1 MADAPPPAAAAA
13 PPSRLSPFQPQNIPV
28 TYGALRKTLATYLD
42 AAALARIDDA
52 VHFAAWAHEGQK
64 RASGEPYVTHP
75 IAVAEISAQ
84 WHIDDNGIIAAL
96 LHDVIEDCGVKKH
109 EIAHRYGTTVAELV
123 DALTKLEKLE
133 SQTVEE
139 AQAQNFRKMFLAM
152 ARDVRVILIK
162 LADRLHNMRTLSAL
176 KSHKRRR
183 IAHETLEIFAP
194 IAHRLGLN
202 ALFRELQD
210 LAFAAEHPWRHAVLA
225 AAVETARGANAQLL
239 DELHDAVATAL
250 AEWGIHAE
258 IYRREKHLYSI
269 YQKMRQKHLP
279 FEQILDLFGLRIVTT
294 DEPSC
299 YLALGAIHRH
309 FKPIPGK
316 LKDYIALPKP
326 NGYQSLHTTVIG
338 PQGVPLEIQI
348 RTVQQHRFAEQG
360 VAAHWLY
367 KSAEPAS
374 DAERQT
380 HAWLQSLLELQA
392 ESEAHDFLEA
402 VRIDL
407 YPNEVFVFSP
417 RGEIFSLPRGATAV
431 DFAYAIHSEVG
442 HAAIACRINGELM
455 PLRTELNNGDRVEII
470 TSNTPSPNPA
480 WLNFVRTARAR
491 AAIRRFL
498 RQETQEQAVILGE
511 RLLDQALRPYGLT
524 LGAISA
530 LAWDRLLRQLSGKS
544 KKQLLQEVGLGHRNA
559 IALAELLVAAQDHES
574 GRSGLL
580 KPQPLSRLK
589 VGERAD
595 VSITFAPCCRPVP
608 GDDIVGILRQG
619 HGLDIHHSECPIVRR
634 GGKPR
639 WVEVTWSDTIPESR
653 HFPAALTVVAR
664 DEIGMLA
671 RISAAIAQEGG
682 NIVHVQ
688 LDAQPEATTLIQ
700 FVIDVRDRVHLARII
715 KRLRR
720 ERGLVRIQRL
730 LANHG
735 ERR

>member
-1 MADAPPPAAAAA
+1 MADAPIRDAAA
-13 PPSRLSPFQPQNIPV
+13 PPAPPSPSFQPKAIP
-28 TYGALRKTLATYLD
+28 TAYGGLRKTLATYLSGP
-42 AAALARIDDA
+42 ALARVDDA
-52 VHFAAWAHEGQK
+52 AHFAAWAHEGQT

-75 IAVAEISAQ
+75 IAVAEIVAR
-84 WHIDDNGIIAAL
+84 WRIDDNGIIAAL
-96 LHDVIEDCGVKKH
+96 LHDVIEDCGVKKV
-109 EIAHRYGTTVAELV
+109 EIAHRYGSTVAELV

-133 SQTVEE
+133 SQSVEE

-152 ARDVRVILIK
+152 AQDIRVILIK
-162 LADRLHNMRTLSAL
+162 LADRLHNMRTLAAL
-176 KSHKRRR
+176 KPAKRRR

-239 DELHDAVATAL
+239 EQLHETVRAAL
-250 AEWGIHAE
+250 AEWGITAE

-269 YQKMRQKHLP
+269 YQKMQQRHLT
-279 FEQILDLFGLRIVTT
+279 FDQVLDLFGLRIVTR

-338 PQGVPLEIQI
+338 PQGIPLEIQI
-348 RTVQQHRFAEQG
+348 RTLQQHRFAEQG

-367 KSAEPAS
+367 KSGEAAS
-374 DAERQT
+374 PTERQT
-380 HAWLQSLLELQA
+380 RAWLESLLELPTD
-392 ESEAHDFLEA
+392 EAGDFLDA
-402 VRIDL
+402 VKIDL

-442 HAAIACRINGELM
+442 HKAIACRINGELM
-455 PLRTELNNGDRVEII
+455 PLRTELSNGDRVEII
-470 TSNTPSPNPA
+470 TSATPSPNPA

-491 AAIRRFL
+491 TAIRRFL
-498 RQETQEQAVILGE
+498 KQEKQEQAVYLGE

-524 LGAISA
+524 LGAIST
-530 LAWDRLLRQLSGKS
+530 LAWERLLRQLSGKS
-544 KKQLLQEVGLGHRNA
+544 RNQLLQEIGLGHRNA
-559 IALAELLVAAQDHES
+559 IAVAETLVAAQDQES
-574 GRSGLL
+574 GRGGVL

-589 VGERAD
+589 VGETRDA
-595 VSITFAPCCRPVP
+595 SITFAPCCRPIP
-608 GDDIVGILRQG
+608 GDAIVGLLRQG
-619 HGLDIHHSECPIVRR
+619 HGLDIHRAECPVVRR

-639 WVEVTWSDTIPESR
+639 WIEAAWAEPLPSER
-653 HFPAALTVVAR
+653 RFPAGLKVIAR
-664 DEIGMLA
+664 DRIGMLA
-671 RISAAIAQEGG
+671 RISSAIAQEEG
-682 NIVHVQ
+682 NIVHVD
-688 LDAQPEATTLIQ
+688 LDAQSDATTLIH
-700 FVIDVRDRVHLARII
+700 FVVEVRDRVHLARLI

-720 ERGLVRIQRL
+720 TDGVLRVQR
-730 LANHG
+730 
-735 ERR
+735 EQES